1 MKPMNKDALISTL
14 TSPRAHHAYCIAGDQ
29 KEIKDIIT
37 DVCKQLAIPQS
48 EQWHPSELPLTIA
61 EARLLKKWAS
71 QAPQNGTYKMA
82 YIPLGGVHHEA
93 VNALLK
99 LIEEPPAYV
108 KITISIHSLQELMPT
123 IASRC
128 VTLALNTQVVDDRTI
143 HDAPPLLDAQE
154 LLNAFVA
161 LPDLLKDKKAIDTI
175 NTWLTE
181 LEPHVREGN
190 YISQTNA
197 LLECARDAS
206 SNVNERTLLENAFLI
221 RYSNTL

>member
-1 MKPMNKDALISTL
+1 MKPMNNDALIATL
-14 TSPRAHHAYCIAGDQ
+14 TSPHAHHAYCIAGDQ
-29 KEIKDIIT
+29 REINDIIA
-37 DVCKQLAIPQS
+37 DVCKQLAIPHS

-82 YIPLGGVHHEA
+82 HIPLGGVHLEA

-99 LIEEPPAYV
+99 LMEEPPTYV
-108 KITISIHSLQELMPT
+108 KIIISIHSLQELMPT
-123 IASRC
+123 ITSRC
-128 VTLALNTQVVDDRTI
+128 VTLALNSQVVDDHTI
-143 HDAPPLLDAQE
+143 HDAPPLPDAQE

-161 LPDLLKDKKAIDTI
+161 LPDLLKEKKAIDQI
-175 NTWLTE
+175 HTWLTE
-181 LEPHVREGN
+181 LEPHVRKGQFL
-190 YISQTNA
+190 SQSQS

-206 SNVNERTLLENAFLI
+206 SNVNERILLENAFLI